1 MLQCCNL
8 PDGLLTPYTSEHQYI
23 FENTTW
29 VWTDEGT
36 GVLLKLLPQLKIKK
50 TVNESF
56 NTALLTLAR
65 DRWLLSSNPPL
76 TIIETK
82 KLLTPPPHQIFK
94 KCFTKFPVQVLVENI
109 KYLKP

>member
-1 MLQCCNL
+1 MLLFLNVNMLQCCNL
-8 PDGLLTPYTSEHQYI
+8 PDGLLTPYTSEHHYI

-82 KLLTPPPHQIFK
+82 KLLTPHH
-94 KCFTKFPVQVLVENI
+94 TKFLKNVLLNFQS
-109 KYLKP
+109 KL